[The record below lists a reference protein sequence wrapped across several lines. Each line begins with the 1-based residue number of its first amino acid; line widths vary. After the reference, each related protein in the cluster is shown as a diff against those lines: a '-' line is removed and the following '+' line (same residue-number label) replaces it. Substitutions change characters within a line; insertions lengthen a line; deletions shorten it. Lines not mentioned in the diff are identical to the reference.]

1 MTIRAQSVHKSVA
14 DSRSEE
20 RGGYRGVLE
29 VHLDIFR
36 GVLKYFAKNKGGMSE
51 DTIPGFFPTFP
62 KK

>member
-29 VHLDIFR
+29 VHLDKFR
-36 GVLKYFAKNKGGMSE
+36 GVLKYFAFSRLFLKNK
-51 DTIPGFFPTFP
+51 IKVFFS
-62 KK
+62 